1 MNSLAVRI
9 PDASKRIPTLAF
21 LLGVALLL
29 GTWAVLYWAESLFT
43 ESHLVGY
50 YCCVSEQDLPAMGT
64 LERTISDFFRTSPG
78 KHLPS
83 LLFVSVGVGIFTTRV
98 RKARRKTWLP
108 FFFVLVNI
116 LYLVVDFWL
125 VGVSW
130 AISDWVVG
138 PLTSV
143 YKGYHRTWYGIVSHL
158 LLWGVFFFVIAWLSL
173 VATTR
178 ARTQSN
184 G

>member
-1 MNSLAVRI
+1 MNSFAVRI
-9 PDASKRIPTLAF
+9 PDVSKRIPTLAF

-29 GTWAVLYWAESLFT
+29 GTWVVLYWTESLFT

-83 LLFVSVGVGIFTTRV
+83 LFFISVSASIFTTRM
-98 RKARRKTWLP
+98 RKARGEVWLP
-108 FFFVLVNI
+108 FFFALFNI
-116 LYLVVDFWL
+116 FYLVVDFWL
-125 VGVSW
+125 MGVSW
-130 AISDWVVG
+130 LISDSVVG
-138 PLTSV
+138 PLMSA

-158 LLWGVFFFVIAWLSL
+158 LLWGVFFLAVAWVSL

-178 ARTQSN
+178 AKTQTD